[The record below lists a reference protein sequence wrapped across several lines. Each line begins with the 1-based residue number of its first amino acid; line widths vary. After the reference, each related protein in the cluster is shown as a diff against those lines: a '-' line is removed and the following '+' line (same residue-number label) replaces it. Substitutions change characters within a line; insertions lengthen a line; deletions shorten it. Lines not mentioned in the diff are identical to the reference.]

1 MEIILKVGLLVGAC
15 VILWMIAISRVHV
28 EVLYTWTDDD
38 DLFRLKLRALFGLIR
53 YKLEIPIIN
62 WNSMQK
68 SVTFMRESMNVN
80 MQDVIGKGKG
90 EIDRHAVIRQF
101 EQLQELL
108 KHTLGLHAWL
118 LRTLRQIQCSGLEWT
133 TEVGIGDAP
142 DTAITAGL
150 VWGIQSSILGFVF
163 RYIRLQQMPVVSVQP
178 LFNQYKLDTRIS
190 GHFYVRLNTVVAAVF
205 QLLRRIVRTRKG
217 LRGWRRVF
225 QRV

>member
-1 MEIILKVGLLVGAC
+1 MRCGGMEIILKVGLLVGAC

-28 EVLYTWTDDD
+28 EVLYTRTDDD

-108 KHTLGLHAWL
+108 KHT
-118 LRTLRQIQCSGLEWT
+118 
-133 TEVGIGDAP
+133 
-142 DTAITAGL
+142 
-150 VWGIQSSILGFVF
+150 
-163 RYIRLQQMPVVSVQP
+163 
-178 LFNQYKLDTRIS
+178 
-190 GHFYVRLNTVVAAVF
+190 
-205 QLLRRIVRTRKG
+205 
-217 LRGWRRVF
+217 
-225 QRV
+225 